1 MIFPIRDFE
10 VSIEQIPVNQRN
22 KKLISDFV
30 RKQTEIFA
38 NSPYNQYL
46 MHKSDLNCYIS
57 PEEIFGTKD
66 YLSFEQLYSHQHND
80 EYIFCDNLHI
90 AERIN
95 AEKLAIPDSTFV
107 LIQRT
112 DTGEIMGGAFT
123 YRCKLEKAY
132 KDYEE
137 WENPLLFSGMN
148 LKPATRDFELFR
160 NVFQNELQDFDIDN
174 HDVLVMSSIFLTP
187 SLRNYYSLI
196 FQLLFCVIKHMPNEK
211 IPLVL
216 EMIENSTIS
225 RVFGPLNLIKIDFML
240 DHDSKKYL
248 YYHSDFAK
256 CKQDFSCSYSRF
268 LNRHSEIHA

>member
-1 MIFPIRDFE
+1 MILKAHDFE
-10 VSIEQIPVNQRN
+10 VTIEQIPVKQRSE
-22 KKLISDFV
+22 KLIYDFV

-46 MHKSDLNCYIS
+46 MHKSDLNRYIS

-66 YLSFEQLYSHQHND
+66 YLSFEQLYSHQHAD
-80 EYIFCDNLHI
+80 EYIFCDNLNI

-112 DTGEIMGGAFT
+112 DTREIMGGAFT
-123 YRCKLEKAY
+123 YRCRIEKAY

-148 LKPATRDFELFR
+148 LKPASRNFELFKSA
-160 NVFQNELQDFDIDN
+160 FQNELPNFDVDN
-174 HDVLVMSSIFLTP
+174 QEVLVLSSIFLTP
-187 SLRNYYSLI
+187 LLRNFYSLI
-196 FQLLFCVIKHMPNEK
+196 FQLLFCVIKHMPDEN

-216 EMIENSTIS
+216 EMIENSTIC

-256 CKQDFSCSYSRF
+256 CRRNFVGSYSRF
-268 LNRHSEIHA
+268 INQPS